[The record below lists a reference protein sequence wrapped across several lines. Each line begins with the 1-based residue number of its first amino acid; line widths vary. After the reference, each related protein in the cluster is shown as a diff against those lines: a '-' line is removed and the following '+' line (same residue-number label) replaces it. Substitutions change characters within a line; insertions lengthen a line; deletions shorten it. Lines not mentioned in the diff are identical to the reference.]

1 MMKASNKH
9 GFIQIVILAIVI
21 IAALAYF
28 NIDLRTIFQTPL
40 VQKIWNTFVTL
51 WVSFIKPM
59 IMYLWGM
66 VSTASQTPPPTQ

>member
-1 MMKASNKH
+1 VKKKLISG
-9 GFIQIVILAIVI
+9 GFVQIIVLAIVI

-40 VQKIWNTFVTL
+40 IQKIWNTFVVI
-51 WVSFIKPM
+51 WASFIKPM

-66 VSTASQTPPPTQ
+66 ISTASQTPPPTQ